1 MKKRLLAVY
10 LHLCNILE
18 NRIED
23 QEAKKG
29 VRAGLTATCRRTFG
43 DDRVVLYLGCVGS
56 S

>member
-1 MKKRLLAVY
+1 MKKGLLAVY

-18 NRIED
+18 SRIED

-29 VRAGLTATCRRTFG
+29 VGAGLTAICRGTFG
-43 DDRVVLYLGCVGS
+43 DDRVVLYLCCVGS